1 MTTRISLLDSRQRRG
16 GAAATGAAAMFL
28 TALLGCV
35 SATLAQPQTGSV
47 AEKVEHVIHI
57 VVDGLRPSN
66 MPGKPN
72 FDWLRANG
80 ACTMDA
86 RHDPVT
92 SQTLPNHIDSKYS
105 MQMALV
111 QYSFHLCMMR

>member
-1 MTTRISLLDSRQRRG
+1 MILV
-16 GAAATGAAAMFL
+16 
-28 TALLGCV
+28 ALLGCV
-35 SATLAQPQTGSV
+35 SATFAQPQTGSV
-47 AEKVEHVIHI
+47 ANKVEHVIHI
-57 VVDGLRPSN
+57 VVDGLRPTN

-92 SQTLPNHIDSKYS
+92 SQTLPNHIDSKS
-105 MQMALV
+105 
-111 QYSFHLCMMR
+111 QYAYGSGLPPSIV

>member
-1 MTTRISLLDSRQRRG
+1 MRRR
-16 GAAATGAAAMFL
+16 MKSIFL
-28 TALLGCV
+28 VALLGCV
-35 SATLAQPQTGSV
+35 VSATSAQPQTGSV
-47 AEKVEHVIHI
+47 AQKVEHVIHI

-80 ACTMDA
+80 VCTMDA

-105 MQMALV
+105 V
-111 QYSFHLCMMR
+111 QTVFIWSPNPTFVF